1 VDINQVYRAPSIPKL
16 GKKTVSSSVLRGAA
30 ATTAAAPK
38 LGKTRFSFL
47 KPKISAENLK
57 TEASSVSVEQSLAE
71 TNRILVEI
79 QKQLSLDFANRI
91 AEEKETLKKVK
102 ESESKRKFALREK
115 SVEAVKKIGG
125 VAKGISDKVFTPVK
139 SIFDKI
145 KEFFSLILTGV
156 VLNVA
161 FDWLQKEENRQKL
174 DRIFNF
180 VGKYWK
186 EILGAL
192 VGIQLAS
199 TLAGLAGTFTTIA
212 AILTNPLFLVP
223 LAVFVGGIARIKEQE
238 RIKPFYEKDLKE
250 AEKTLESEDAPWYQK
265 LGASIFKGQVQR
277 GPAST
282 GFDFRAPGSMYS
294 TGGTIPN
301 VSYNFNPT
309 TIQKFS
315 DGGSVRGYADGGTFW
330 ERLTGT
336 VRGAGSM
343 MVDSVK
349 ALLAPGEEI
358 IRATSAMLFRP
369 LLKDIND
376 NAGRL
381 WVTFSKAILKLLSV
395 NESMLD
401 RSNEFEKVIEDFDK
415 YLKEDIL
422 KKRSQMSSSGNPLNP
437 NPQKPYNPTSPY
449 SHIPVTGPGPGGILS
464 RSQKISSSPKVSKVV
479 SSVPSSSG
487 GMTFLPMVLPTQKSK
502 PPQMP
507 QMQNVATDVPLVSPV
522 DFTNPWMDI
531 SPEWYGIQLYG

>member
-1 VDINQVYRAPSIPKL
+1 MDINQVYKAPSIPKL
-16 GKKTVSSSVLRGAA
+16 GKKTVSSSALRGAA
-30 ATTAAAPK
+30 ATTSAVPK

-57 TEASSVSVEQSLAE
+57 TEVSAVSVEKSLEE
-71 TNRILVEI
+71 TNRILIEI

-125 VAKGISDKVFTPVK
+125 VAKGISDKVFAPVK

-161 FDWLQKEENRQKL
+161 FDWLQKEENKQKL
-174 DRIFNF
+174 DKIFNF

-186 EILGAL
+186 EILGTI
-192 VGIQLAS
+192 VGIQIATTIAS
-199 TLAGLAGTFTTIA
+199 LAGTIGIIA
-212 AILTNPLFLVP
+212 GILTSPAFLVAAGAIAFMAGTKKISEMQSKQREKEIAEMEKRTGEP
-223 LAVFVGGIARIKEQE
+223 VSEEKKKVLEERDLQLRTNLGG
-238 RIKPFYEKDLKE
+238 
-250 AEKTLESEDAPWYQK
+250 SEGA
-265 LGASIFKGQVQR
+265 LGIYFSSWLR
-277 GPAST
+277 GLRKSE
-282 GFDFRAPGSMYS
+282 
-294 TGGTIPN
+294 GGTIPST
-301 VSYNFNPT
+301 SYNFNPDA
-309 TIQKFS
+309 IQKFS
-315 DGGSVRGYADGGTFW
+315 GGGSVRGYAEGGTFW

-381 WVTFSKAILKLLSV
+381 WVTFSGAVLKLLSV

-401 RSNEFEKVIEDFDK
+401 RSNEFAKVIENFDK
-415 YLKEDIL
+415 FLKDDIL
-422 KKRSQMSSSGNPLNP
+422 KKKSQLPPPGNPPGNP
-437 NPQKPYNPTSPY
+437 IISA
-449 SHIPVTGPGPGGILS
+449 GPGPGGFSPSTKAATRIFNT
-464 RSQKISSSPKVSKVV
+464 PKVTKVV
-479 SSVPSSSG
+479 SSVPSSSS
-487 GMTFLPMVLPTQKSK
+487 GMTFLPMILPTQKSK

>member
-57 TEASSVSVEQSLAE
+57 TEVSPVSVEQSLAE

-91 AEEKETLKKVK
+91 AEEKELLKNVK
-102 ESESKRKFALREK
+102 KAESKRKFAAREK
-115 SVEAVKKIGG
+115 FAEGTRKISGAVGG
-125 VAKGISDKVFTPVK
+125 VVDKVSAPIK
-139 SIFDKI
+139 SVFDKI
-145 KEFFSLILTGV
+145 KEFFGLILTGIV
-156 VLNVA
+156 VNKA

-174 DRIFNF
+174 DKIFNF
-180 VGKYWK
+180 IGTYWK
-186 EILGAL
+186 EITAAI

-199 TLAGLAGTFTTIA
+199 TLGALAGTITTIS
-212 AILTNPLFLVP
+212 AILANPLFLVP

-282 GFDFRAPGSMYS
+282 GLDFRAPGSMYS
-294 TGGTIPN
+294 TGGTIPST
-301 VSYNFNPT
+301 SYNFNPSVV
-309 TIQKFS
+309 QKFS
-315 DGGSVRGYADGGTFW
+315 GGGSVRGYADGGTFW

-401 RSNEFEKVIEDFDK
+401 RSNEFAKVIEEFDG
-415 YLKEDIL
+415 YLKDQVAEERR
-422 KKRSQMSSSGNPLNP
+422 KNQYNTPT
-437 NPQKPYNPTSPY
+437 KPRIFTA
-449 SHIPVTGPGPGGILS
+449 GPGPGGFS
-464 RSQKISSSPKVSKVV
+464 PSTKATKITSAPKVTNVV
-479 SSVPSSSG
+479 MASPGGSG
-487 GMTFLPMVLPTQKSK
+487 GMTLLPMVLPTQKSK
-502 PPQMP
+502 PPEIP
-507 QMQNVATDVPLVSPV
+507 QMQGRAGEIQAISPI
-522 DFTNPWMDI
+522 DFSNPWMDI

>member
-57 TEASSVSVEQSLAE
+57 TDVSSVSVEQSLAE

-91 AEEKETLKKVK
+91 AEEKELLKNVK
-102 ESESKRKFALREK
+102 KAESKRKFAAREK
-115 SVEAVKKIGG
+115 FAEGTRKISGAVGG
-125 VAKGISDKVFTPVK
+125 VVDKVSAPIK
-139 SIFDKI
+139 SVFDKI
-145 KEFFSLILTGV
+145 KEFFGLILTGIV
-156 VLNVA
+156 VNKA

-186 EILGAL
+186 EITGAI
-192 VGIQLAS
+192 VGIQLATTIAS
-199 TLAGLAGTFTTIA
+199 LAGTIGIIA
-212 AILTNPLFLVP
+212 GILTNPVFLVAAGAIAFMAATKKISEMQSKQREKEIAEMEKRTGEP
-223 LAVFVGGIARIKEQE
+223 VSEEKKKVLEERDLQLRTNLGG
-238 RIKPFYEKDLKE
+238 
-250 AEKTLESEDAPWYQK
+250 SEGA
-265 LGASIFKGQVQR
+265 LGIYFSSWLR
-277 GPAST
+277 GLRRSE
-282 GFDFRAPGSMYS
+282 
-294 TGGTIPN
+294 GGTIPST
-301 VSYNFNPT
+301 SYNFNPDA
-309 TIQKFS
+309 IQKFS
-315 DGGSVRGYADGGTFW
+315 GGGSVRGYAEGGTFW

-336 VRGAGSM
+336 VRGSGSM

-395 NESMLD
+395 NDAMLK
-401 RSNEFEKVIEDFDK
+401 RSNEFAKVIEEFDQ
-415 YLKEDIL
+415 YLKDETS
-422 KKRSQMSSSGNPLNP
+422 KKQRENQYNIP
-437 NPQKPYNPTSPY
+437 NPYAP
-449 SHIPVTGPGPGGILS
+449 ILAGPGPGSMPS
-464 RSQKISSSPKVSKVV
+464 RSQNISSSSKSPRISGAPKITNVAMAA
-479 SSVPSSSG
+479 PSSG
-487 GMTFLPMVLPTQKSK
+487 GMTLLPMVLPTQKSK
-502 PPQMP
+502 PPEIP
-507 QMQNVATDVPLVSPV
+507 QMQGKATEVPVISPV
-522 DFTNPWMDI
+522 DFSNPWMDI